1 MEKWT
6 GWRDIYIER
15 ELLGEVIV
23 RDGEWQKEEYR
34 YIRIPYAEI
43 QTDNGEMRSVL
54 AVTERL
60 IGEVIADIDENI
72 H

>member
-1 MEKWT
+1 MDKDKTISLLLRIWV
-6 GWRDIYIER
+6 
-15 ELLGEVIV
+15 EL
-23 RDGEWQKEEYR
+23 DGIKNFVTICR
-34 YIRIPYAEI
+34 KGLDAEI